1 MATGCFGRLR
11 PSSVRFVP
19 PAARRDFAAVYTVPV
34 ALNALVD
41 STSNEGVGTLMAMSL
56 LSLAPILCFFAF
68 AQKYLIKGIS
78 TTGLK

>member
-1 MATGCFGRLR
+1 M
-11 PSSVRFVP
+11 
-19 PAARRDFAAVYTVPV
+19 PV